1 MGISTDA
8 TNTMAGPLN
17 KRLHYR
23 RTKNWGTSGHKN
35 QPVRYFRHI
44 ARSDTSME
52 KLMIMEGR
60 RTRGRSLKRWIDQI
74 KTLVSHNQLEASHIG
89 PQKPREAIT

>member
-1 MGISTDA
+1 
-8 TNTMAGPLN
+8 
-17 KRLHYR
+17 
-23 RTKNWGTSGHKN
+23 
-35 QPVRYFRHI
+35 
-44 ARSDTSME
+44 ME

-74 KTLVSHNQLEASHIG
+74 KTLVSHNQLEASHIE